1 MLDLDTKSKK
11 LIAEIDKMSNDY
23 TSNIRKYSLRKQKK
37 IMESIQSKYD
47 EVKSLSDDKVQI
59 SIQNYALVC
68 RCWFV
73 NVPNPRIL
81 LYSIVHTLQVDKS
94 IRNFDNEMSKF
105 EERVQLKAKIQ
116 EKAFNDKRYLNPKKG
131 NWIK

>member
-1 MLDLDTKSKK
+1 LNKLPEELQQNLKLMLDLDTKSKK

-68 RCWFV
+68 RC
-73 NVPNPRIL
+73 
-81 LYSIVHTLQVDKS
+81 
-94 IRNFDNEMSKF
+94 
-105 EERVQLKAKIQ
+105 
-116 EKAFNDKRYLNPKKG
+116 
-131 NWIK
+131 